1 MKNRDKKVSTA
12 HRSAGFSLIEL
23 MITIAILAI
32 LLSLA
37 APSLQRL
44 IATNRM
50 AGSANELLGSM
61 QLGRNEALKRRI
73 PVSLCPST
81 DGVACGGNW
90 ADGWIVT
97 VDDSVVGTA
106 TVSVDEVLRVFRDG
120 LRGDL
125 EFDTPAALPDF
136 VRFLPDGRVDGAGG
150 TFPFTFQVRLPSCKF
165 NVGREVEVV
174 ATGRSAVREITC

>member
-1 MKNRDKKVSTA
+1 MKNRNSNALGSDQT
-12 HRSAGFSLIEL
+12 AGFSLIEL
-23 MITIAILAI
+23 MMTIAILAI
-32 LLSLA
+32 LLTLA
-37 APSLQRL
+37 APSFQRL

-97 VDDSVVGTA
+97 VDDSVVGTG
-106 TVSVDEVLRVFRDG
+106 TVSVDQVLRVWEG

-125 EFDTPAALPDF
+125 EFDDPGSLPAF
-136 VRFLPDGRVDGAGG
+136 VRFLPDGRVDAAGG
-150 TFPFTFQVRLPSCKF
+150 AFPYDFQVRLPSCRF
-165 NVGREVEVV
+165 NVGREVEIVR
-174 ATGRSAVREITC
+174 TGRSAVREITC